1 MTRQGNLQLGMALVA
16 IGIVLTV
23 VTHNAGHG
31 VIFYGLIVVGGFRVL
46 RALTG
51 E

>member
-1 MTRQGNLQLGMALVA
+1 MTRQGNLQLGVGLVA
-16 IGIVLTV
+16 IGVVLTI

-31 VIFYGLIVVGGFRVL
+31 VIFYGLILVGGFRIL
-46 RALTG
+46 RALAG